1 MDDVTFEPDTRG
13 RPDGAPLTI
22 GAPGSGLPGA
32 SAESELEPLSPM
44 KPGSIGVRYR
54 LKRRFRSCDAYAC
67 VPTYL
72 AQARGGDT
80 VLGADGERIHGGR
93 AYEPMLVD
101 GTAVTASDRNLDTL
115 IQSLVPVELLQ
126 ADSPVAAERELL
138 RAMRP
143 SLDRYL
149 LIDGEIWM
157 RLASA
162 PGE

>member
-1 MDDVTFEPDTRG
+1 MTFEPDTRE

-72 AQARGGDT
+72 AQARGDDT
-80 VLGADGERIHGGR
+80 VLGADGERIYGGLT
-93 AYEPMLVD
+93 YEPMLVD
-101 GTAVTASDRNLDTL
+101 GTAVEASDPNLDTL
-115 IQSLVPVELLQ
+115 IQSLVPVDVLQ
-126 ADSPVAAERELL
+126 ADSPAAAERELL

-162 PGE
+162 SGE